1 MAEAAHWLFADVGG
15 TNVRTCRW
23 SREGG
28 IGPIARSPADA
39 SASLEEA
46 LRGFERSQGEAATRA
61 AIAVALPIR
70 GGPMRMTNRAWIVDP
85 AGLHAALQLR
95 TLRVVNDFV
104 AAAAGIPALGER
116 DTRPLRTGSAG
127 PGCRLL
133 IGPGTGLG
141 AAALV
146 GPAGGATG
154 DASGDASGDEERVL
168 ASEAGHMGLAWQ
180 GDELAPLQ
188 ALGRAR
194 WGRLSW
200 ERLLGGEGLG
210 WLHAWRCGVDV
221 PSAPA
226 EVVSRA
232 ALGERAA
239 REAVTWFSRL
249 LGTFAGDLCL
259 AFGADGGVWLTGG
272 VVDGLGDAFD
282 EDAFLQAFDDKGRYA
297 ASQREVPVRRV
308 LAGDLAF
315 RGLARIVEGACRAP
329 GVVLG
334 ETGAG

>member
-1 MAEAAHWLFADVGG
+1 MAEAAYWLFADVGG
-15 TNVRTCRW
+15 TNVRICHWR
-23 SREGG
+23 REGG
-28 IGPIARSPADA
+28 FGPIARSPADA
-39 SASLEEA
+39 SAGLEQA
-46 LRGFERSQGEAATRA
+46 LRGFECSRSEAATHA
-61 AIAVALPIR
+61 AIAVALPVR
-70 GGPMRMTNRAWIVDP
+70 GGPMRMTNRDWIVDP
-85 AGLHAALQLR
+85 ARLRAALQLR
-95 TLRVVNDFV
+95 ALRVVNDFV
-104 AAAAGIPALGER
+104 AAAAGIPALGEC
-116 DTRPLRTGSAG
+116 DTRPLRDTAAG

-141 AAALV
+141 AAVLV
-146 GPAGGATG
+146 GATG
-154 DASGDASGDEERVL
+154 GAAGDATADHERVL

-180 GDELAPLQ
+180 GDELAPLH

-210 WLHAWRCGVDV
+210 WLHAWRRGADV

-226 EVVSRA
+226 EVASRA

-239 REAVTWFSRL
+239 CEAVTWFSRL
-249 LGTFAGDLCL
+249 LGAFAGDLCL

-272 VVDGLGDAFD
+272 VLDGLGDAF
-282 EDAFLQAFDDKGRYA
+282 EADAFLQAFDDKGRYA

-329 GVVLG
+329 GVALG
-334 ETGAG
+334 EPGAG

>member
-1 MAEAAHWLFADVGG
+1 VAGAARWLFADVGG
-15 TNVRTCRW
+15 TNVRICRW
-23 SREGG
+23 SRESG
-28 IGPIARSPADA
+28 IGSIARSPADA
-39 SASLEEA
+39 SAGLVEA
-46 LRGFERSQGEAATRA
+46 LQGFERSQGEAATRA
-61 AIAVALPIR
+61 AIAVALPVR
-70 GGPMRMTNRAWIVDP
+70 GGPMRMTNRDWIVDP
-85 AGLHAALQLR
+85 ARLRDALQLQA
-95 TLRVVNDFV
+95 LRIVNDFV

-116 DTRPLRTGSAG
+116 DTRSLRTGSAG

-141 AAALV
+141 AAVLIE
-146 GPAGGATG
+146 ATG
-154 DASGDASGDEERVL
+154 DAKGDTPGDANGDHDRVL

-180 GDELAPLQ
+180 GDELAPLH

-210 WLHAWRCGVDV
+210 WLHAWRRGVDV
-221 PSAPA
+221 PSPPA
-226 EVVSRA
+226 EVASRA
-232 ALGERAA
+232 ALGEQAA

-249 LGTFAGDLCL
+249 LGAFAGDLRL

-272 VVDGLGDAFD
+272 VLDGLGDAFD
-282 EDAFLQAFDDKGRYA
+282 ADAFLQAFDDKGRYA

-329 GVVLG
+329 GVALG
-334 ETGAG
+334 EPGPG

>member
-1 MAEAAHWLFADVGG
+1 MAGAAHWLFADVGG
-15 TNVRTCRW
+15 TNVRICRW
-23 SREGG
+23 SRESG
-28 IGPIARSPADA
+28 IGSIARSPADA
-39 SASLEEA
+39 SPGLAEA
-46 LRGFERSQGEAATRA
+46 LQGFERSQGQAATRA
-61 AIAVALPIR
+61 AIAVALPVR
-70 GGPMRMTNRAWIVDP
+70 DGPMRMTNRDWIVDP
-85 AGLHAALQLR
+85 ARLRAALQLR
-95 TLRVVNDFV
+95 ALRVVNDFV

-116 DTRPLRTGSAG
+116 DTRPLRTGSVG

-141 AAALV
+141 AAVLV
-146 GPAGGATG
+146 GTTRGAAGDATG
-154 DASGDASGDEERVL
+154 DHERVL

-180 GDELAPLQ
+180 GDELAPLH

-210 WLHAWRCGVDV
+210 WLHAWRRGADV
-221 PSAPA
+221 PSPPA
-226 EVVSRA
+226 EVASRA
-232 ALGERAA
+232 ALGEQAA

-249 LGTFAGDLCL
+249 LGAFAGDLCL

-272 VVDGLGDAFD
+272 VLDGLGDAFD
-282 EDAFLQAFDDKGRYA
+282 ADAFLQAFDDKGRYA

-329 GVVLG
+329 GVALG
-334 ETGAG
+334 EAGPD